1 MSIPSVVLAAAVIN
15 GAPPQTHVALTFGMS
30 PPPAAVIR
38 TAVDEAA
45 AIWSPYHV
53 AIDQAL
59 PCASAPDEATVI
71 SVSMGA
77 SSAAG
82 QPYPSNIGA
91 IRFSEDGTPDP
102 VVTVYFDLLK
112 RFLAGVRFV
121 LMPEYRWPPA
131 LRERILGRGLGRVIA
146 HEIGHYLLGAR
157 HAPTGLM
164 RALQYTDELFAVP
177 RTGFTLS
184 RSERRRLAGSSA
196 S

>member
-1 MSIPSVVLAAAVIN
+1 MSIPSLVLVAAVMN
-15 GAPPQTHVALTFGMS
+15 PAPAETHVALTFAIS

-45 AIWSPYHV
+45 AIWSPHHV
-53 AIDQAL
+53 VIDQAL

-71 SVSMGA
+71 GVSMGA

-82 QPYPSNIGA
+82 QPYQGSIGA

-102 VVTVYFDLLK
+102 LVTVYFDLLK

-121 LMPEYRWPPA
+121 LIPEYQWPPP

-146 HEIGHYLLGAR
+146 HEIGHYLLGAH
-157 HAPTGLM
+157 HAPAGLM
-164 RALQYTDELFAVP
+164 RALQYTEELFAVP
-177 RTGFTLS
+177 RSGFTLS
-184 RSERRRLAGSSA
+184 ESEVRRLAGSA